1 MTQDCILCLSSP
13 PYGQASR
20 DFKDININCKIC
32 KVSGWKTRRRTQDV
46 GTNFSFPAWT
56 FHPLFHVIHG
66 DNSQWGGV
74 GEWKRHL
81 PRSGHLAVSGDVL
94 VLTTWGEGGG
104 CFWRGESRDETVGA
118 NTLYS
123 IWDSPWQC
131 RISHPR
137 TQIALRNLTRRTNK
151 WVETKTTRTLKEIP
165 FLHGRKQGKCMRS
178 GQLNQGWLHA
188 HSHALCTSRG
198 LDPSFL

>member
-1 MTQDCILCLSSP
+1 MWEPTSLSQHGHSIHFSMLFMVTILSGEGWESGRGICP
-13 PYGQASR
+13 AA
-20 DFKDININCKIC
+20 DI
-32 KVSGWKTRRRTQDV
+32 
-46 GTNFSFPAWT
+46 
-56 FHPLFHVIHG
+56 
-66 DNSQWGGV
+66 
-74 GEWKRHL
+74 
-81 PRSGHLAVSGDVL
+81 LAVSGDVL

-188 HSHALCTSRG
+188 HSHAPCTSRG